1 MSQTKK
7 VKVPGTKPNYLYS
20 VIGVMLVLVMLGF
33 FGLLMIQAQEVM
45 RFMKEKVE
53 VVIELKNE
61 TSQANRDEFIRK
73 ISSQAFVKNGTI
85 QFLSKEEGATMLQEE
100 FGEEF
105 LKLDM
110 PNPLFDVL
118 TFNINS
124 QYLQENSISELVEPF
139 REELMVRDIYYQENI
154 AVLISKNLK
163 RIGWLF
169 LFIGLFLLFI
179 AIFLIHNT
187 IRLALYSNRF
197 LIKNMELV
205 GASWEFISKPYIQ
218 KSAIHGLISGACAVL
233 VLIGIVGFIQS
244 DIPELRE
251 VTNYQS
257 IGVLMLILIIL
268 GIVISAGSTFYVV
281 NKYLRMR
288 VDEMY

>member
-61 TSQANRDEFIRK
+61 TSQANRDEFVRK

-218 KSAIHGLISGACAVL
+218 KSAVHGLVSGASAVL
-233 VLIGIVGFIQS
+233 VLIGIVVFIQS

>member
-1 MSQTKK
+1 MSSAKK

-20 VIGVMLVLVMLGF
+20 IIGVTLVLVMLGF
-33 FGLLMIQAQEVM
+33 FGMMMIQAQEIM

-53 VVIELKNE
+53 VVVELKNDI
-61 TSQANRDEFIRK
+61 SQQNRDKFIRD
-73 ISSQAFVKNGTI
+73 ISSQAFVKNGSVK
-85 QFLSKEEGATMLQEE
+85 FLSKEEGATMLQEE

-110 PNPLFDVL
+110 PNPLFDVV

-124 QYLQENSISELVEPF
+124 SYLKDNTISGLIKPF
-139 REELMVRDIYYQENI
+139 KESFVVRDIYFQENI
-154 AVLISKNLK
+154 AVMISQNLK
-163 RIGWLF
+163 QIGWVF

-205 GASWEFISKPYIQ
+205 GASWEFISQPYIK
-218 KSAIHGLISGACAVL
+218 KSAIHGFISGVCAVL
-233 VLIGIVGFIQS
+233 ALAGILLFIQS
-244 DIPELRE
+244 DIPEIKE

-257 IGVLMLILIIL
+257 LIFLMVILIVL